1 MSAICPN
8 CKARLSCG
16 CQRRVASDG
25 TAVCSNCL
33 ASYNAKLA
41 ATKLTLIPKKA
52 KTGITITNMSVT
64 SNLSK

>member
-16 CQRRVASDG
+16 CQRRASSDG

-33 ASYNAKLA
+33 ASYEAKLKA
-41 ATKLTLIPKKA
+41 AKTVQPVNPLHKKA
-52 KTGITITNMSVT
+52 ESKITITNLSVT
-64 SNLSK
+64 